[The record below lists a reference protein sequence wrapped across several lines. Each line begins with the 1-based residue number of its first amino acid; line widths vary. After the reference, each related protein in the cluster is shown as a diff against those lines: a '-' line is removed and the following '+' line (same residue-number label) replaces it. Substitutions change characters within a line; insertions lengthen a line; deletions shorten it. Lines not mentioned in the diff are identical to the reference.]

1 MLQTKYHT
9 KNRRP
14 SYAFLMEML
23 WVCGFFAAA
32 ACIFVMAF
40 VKADSMSSRAEDL
53 NQAVTAADREMEQT
67 LLSGREGSWIVCFD
81 DSWNALSESVPE
93 YENISETGP
102 LQGAPGEAHALLQ
115 VSSQAR
121 EGLLTVAIEARV
133 LTPREESVYSLTGS
147 KSLTPDP
154 SAPGYGGSNQKT
166 GGPEEAC
173 TGRESS
179 GTETG
184 TNAGQENSP
193 GQTENPGQE
202 SASNRTDAAGQ
213 EVQP

>member
-1 MLQTKYHT
+1 MLQKNYNT

-53 NQAVTAADREMEQT
+53 NQAVTAAEREMEQT

-81 DSWNALSESVPE
+81 ANWNALSESVPA
-93 YENISETGP
+93 YKNVSETGS
-102 LQGAPGEAHALLQ
+102 LQGAPEQAHALLH
-115 VSSQAR
+115 VSSQAE

-147 KSLTPDP
+147 KSLTPGRP
-154 SAPGYGGSNQKT
+154 APGYGGPDQKT
-166 GGPEEAC
+166 GGPEEAYG
-173 TGRESS
+173 GRERS
-179 GTETG
+179 GPETG
-184 TNAGQENSP
+184 TNAGQGNAPS
-193 GQTENPGQE
+193 
-202 SASNRTDAAGQ
+202 RTDAAGQ

>member
-1 MLQTKYHT
+1 MLQTNYNT

-53 NQAVTAADREMEQT
+53 NQAVTAAGREMEQT

-81 DSWNALSESVPE
+81 DNWNALSESVPE
-93 YENISETGP
+93 YENASETGS
-102 LQGAPGEAHALLQ
+102 LQGAPEKSHALLH
-115 VSSQAR
+115 VSSQAE
-121 EGLLTVAIEARV
+121 EGLLTVSIEARV

-147 KSLTPDP
+147 KSLTPDLP
-154 SAPGYGGSNQKT
+154 APGYGGPDQKT
-166 GGPEEAC
+166 RRPEEAYG
-173 TGRESS
+173 GRESS
-179 GTETG
+179 GPETG
-184 TNAGQENSP
+184 TNAGQGNALSR
-193 GQTENPGQE
+193 
-202 SASNRTDAAGQ
+202 ADAAGQ